1 MFVPAPRSLD
11 YVSDRMPNIEYAHGL
26 VAVVEGMHLK
36 MLIFLKYSI
45 VEKLFYAGETWFH
58 SVAFHI
64 LLDDTACLTPLTI
77 T

>member
-36 MLIFLKYSI
+36 TLIFLKYSI
-45 VEKLFYAGETWFH
+45 DDKLF
-58 SVAFHI
+58 
-64 LLDDTACLTPLTI
+64 LR
-77 T
+77 

>member
-36 MLIFLKYSI
+36 TLIFLKYSI
-45 VEKLFYAGETWFH
+45 VARKKFTLVKLCFSLWR
-58 SVAFHI
+58 
-64 LLDDTACLTPLTI
+64 LTFSWMLQHV
-77 T
+77 